1 MKAATHSIR
10 PHQTAGP
17 PRGLEHEEASER
29 LARDGYNEIPP
40 SSPTSLGV
48 RALVKVREPMSLL
61 LIAAAAV
68 AGFGLG
74 ETLDALVILAIV
86 IINAVVALAQE
97 GKATRALESLKKMET
112 HHARVFRGGARVV
125 LPARELV
132 VGDVVLLAAGDRV
145 PADVRL
151 TGGTDLEAD
160 ESLLTGESL
169 PVAKDPS
176 AISEPRAPVGDR
188 KEMAFS
194 GTIVTRGTGTGVVVA
209 TGPRTELGVI
219 AESLRASQP
228 STPLQDELNELTRWL
243 SIGAVVIAVTVFI
256 LTLWTLGTTEGGL
269 ERSLLSAVALAVAA
283 VPEGL
288 ASVVTIALALGVRKM
303 AMAGAIIRRMP
314 AVETL
319 GSADVLLTDKT
330 GTLTENRMEV
340 DMVSLPGLPLVPLDE
355 VPPDRAFALLR
366 IATSC
371 NDASLEPPV
380 GDPLEIALLEA
391 AGTLKPSRGSLRL
404 PRVAE
409 APFES
414 DRRCM
419 STLHQSDDGWVIFTK
434 GAPEEL
440 LERCERVATSAR
452 DATPLDETARREIRA
467 QIEALAVFGSRVIAF
482 AERHLERPPS
492 DLVAAERDLTFIGA
506 VGLADP
512 VRPEAAAAVRQ
523 AKAAGVRLVM
533 VTGDHPSTAVS
544 IARQVDMLGDGTVVT
559 GPSIEAAGIPKEPLQ
574 SSVYARVGP
583 HHKLALVQN
592 LQDAGRVVA
601 VTGDGVNDVPAL
613 RSAHIGVAMGG
624 AGTDAARE
632 AADLVIVDDNLS
644 TIVTA
649 IREGRGIYDNI
660 RKVVEYLVA
669 ANLSEI
675 IVVMSCLIFFPA
687 LGVPLLPIQLLWI
700 NLLTDGLPAIA
711 LGVDP
716 IDPGIM
722 ARPPRR
728 RLERLM
734 TRDRLIRLTGR
745 GVLIASASI
754 FALVISR
761 YVWDQPWTHARAVM
775 FLVLSMSQLFYVFVV
790 SMPGRDIRG
799 HVGKVHRN
807 RWLLVSVAAGL
818 LLQVVA
824 FLPPLHDIFGT
835 SWPSPR
841 EWALAF
847 IAAAVPAVGMAAARI
862 RPEVTGS

>member
-1 MKAATHSIR
+1 
-10 PHQTAGP
+10 
-17 PRGLEHEEASER
+17 
-29 LARDGYNEIPP
+29 
-40 SSPTSLGV
+40 
-48 RALVKVREPMSLL
+48 MSLL
-61 LIAAAAV
+61 LVAAAAV

-74 ETLDALVILAIV
+74 ETLDAVVILAIV
-86 IINAVVALAQE
+86 IVNAIVALAQE

-112 HHARVFRGGARVV
+112 HYARVRRGGATVV

-132 VGDVVLLAAGDRV
+132 MGDVVLLTAGDRV

-151 TGGTDLEAD
+151 TGGTNLEAD
-160 ESLLTGESL
+160 ESLLTGESF

-176 AISEPRAPVGDR
+176 AISEPRAPIGDR

-194 GTIVTRGTGTGVVVA
+194 GTIITRGTGSGLVVA
-209 TGPRTELGVI
+209 TGARTELGLI
-219 AESLRASQP
+219 AESLRTSQP
-228 STPLQDELNELTRWL
+228 STPLQDELDDLTRWL
-243 SIGAVVIAVTVFI
+243 SMGAVLIAVTVFVI
-256 LTLWTLGTTEGGL
+256 TLWTLGTTDDGL

-340 DMVSLPGLPLVPLDE
+340 EMVALPGLPVATLGE
-355 VPPDRAFALLR
+355 VPHKRAVALLQ
-366 IATSC
+366 IAASC
-371 NDASLEPPV
+371 NDASLDPPV
-380 GDPLEIALLEA
+380 GDPLEIALLKA
-391 AGTLKPSRGSLRL
+391 AGTFKRSHASLLRL

-419 STLHQSDDGWVIFTK
+419 STLHESDDGWVIFTK

-440 LERCERVATSAR
+440 LDRCDRVATSSG
-452 DATPLDETARREIRA
+452 DAAPLDETTRREIRA
-467 QIEALAVFGSRVIAF
+467 QIEALAVHGSRVIAF
-482 AERHLERPPS
+482 AERHLGQLPS
-492 DLVAAERDLTFIGA
+492 NLVAAETDLTFIGA

-512 VRPEAAAAVRQ
+512 VRPEAAEAVRR

-533 VTGDHPSTAVS
+533 VTGDHPQTAVS

-559 GPSIEAAGIPKEPLQ
+559 GPSIEATGIPEDPLL

-583 HHKLALVQN
+583 HHKLALVQK

-613 RSAHIGVAMGG
+613 RNAHIGVAMGG

-644 TIVTA
+644 TIVSA

-675 IVVMSCLIFFPA
+675 IVVMSCLLLFPA
-687 LGVPLLPIQLLWI
+687 LGVPLLPIQLLWV
-700 NLLTDGLPAIA
+700 NLITDGLPAIA

-728 RLERLM
+728 RLEHLM
-734 TRDRLIRLTGR
+734 TGRRLTRLFGR
-745 GVLIASASI
+745 GVLIALASI

-790 SMPGRDIRG
+790 SMPDGNVPG
-799 HVGKVHRN
+799 HARKQSRN
-807 RWLLVSVAAGL
+807 RWLVASVVAGL
-818 LLQVVA
+818 LLQIVA

-841 EWALAF
+841 EWVLAS
-847 IAAAVPAVGMAAARI
+847 IAAAIPAAGMAAARI